1 MDGKTFIERLQK
13 EFGGISLGELAKILG
28 KKTQQLSN
36 MKKLESVSALTVAR
50 MMAQLNKQVVRGR
63 DLLPA
68 VKRKLSIDSRK
79 DLEATLSITL
89 SNWENQSRGLSPNQ
103 IANAISASRA
113 AAKAESHKSLIRPI
127 VEFFPL
133 DVVESSQGAHYE
145 LFATKASK
153 GASRQQE
160 ELRNELTQ
168 RKGIYIFYDSRGK
181 AIYAGKAQQQNLWG
195 ELKSVFNR
203 TRESQSVY
211 RIEHPKR
218 NQKFKLAFE
227 EGKQPK
233 KMSMLLSDIAAYV
246 SVYEVDTPMIGS
258 LEALLVR
265 GFANDLLNVR
275 MERFSSVNKPTPKK
289 RKAKAKVISTKASP
303 TRKTPQKGH
312 KNTKAKGTQ

>member
-13 EFGGISLGELAKILG
+13 EFGGISLGDLAKILG
-28 KKTQQLSN
+28 KKTSQLSN
-36 MKKLESVSALTVAR
+36 MKKLDSVSALTVAR
-50 MMAQLNKQVVRGR
+50 MMAQLNKQIVRGE

-68 VKRKLSIDSRK
+68 VKRKLSIESRK
-79 DLEATLSITL
+79 DLESTLAITL

-113 AAKAESHKSLIRPI
+113 AARAESHSSLIRPI

-133 DVVESSQGAHYE
+133 NVVESPQGTHYE
-145 LFATKASK
+145 LFATKASN

-160 ELRNELTQ
+160 ELRAELAQ

-181 AIYAGKAQQQNLWG
+181 AIYAGKAHKRTLWA
-195 ELKSVFNR
+195 ELKNVFNR
-203 TRESQSVY
+203 PRESQSVY
-211 RIEHPKR
+211 RVEHPTR
-218 NQKFKLAFE
+218 NQKFLLAFE

-233 KMSMLLSDIAAYV
+233 KTAMLLSHIAAYV
-246 SVYEVDTPMIGS
+246 SVYEVDDPMIGS

-275 MERFSSVNKPTPKK
+275 MEKFSSANKPAPKK
-289 RKAKAKVISTKASP
+289 RKKKRVVRAAKT
-303 TRKTPQKGH
+303 G
-312 KNTKAKGTQ
+312 